1 MPSSKN
7 DFCSVM
13 GSGCVPSSCTSGK
26 KWLDNR
32 VLCSP
37 RTQRKAYGVG
47 ERFSAFWPW
56 LLSAIRPGEERKR
69 EKRAGKTE
77 PRFFSSV
84 SIVGRFDSTPGGSN
98 SNQSG
103 IIAAVLRA
111 LSPPPPLSPPFWSR
125 VKESLVISRR
135 HCVTVLRGIVGTWK
149 KILENLARVTMRTT
163 ISLTQCIYV

>member
-26 KWLDNR
+26 KWLDNH

-47 ERFSAFWPW
+47 ERFSAFRPW

-69 EKRAGKTE
+69 EKERRKDGT
-77 PRFFSSV
+77 PFLFFGEHCRPV
-84 SIVGRFDSTPGGSN
+84 RLD
-98 SNQSG
+98 
-103 IIAAVLRA
+103 
-111 LSPPPPLSPPFWSR
+111 
-125 VKESLVISRR
+125 SRR
-135 HCVTVLRGIVGTWK
+135 IK
-149 KILENLARVTMRTT
+149 F
-163 ISLTQCIYV
+163 